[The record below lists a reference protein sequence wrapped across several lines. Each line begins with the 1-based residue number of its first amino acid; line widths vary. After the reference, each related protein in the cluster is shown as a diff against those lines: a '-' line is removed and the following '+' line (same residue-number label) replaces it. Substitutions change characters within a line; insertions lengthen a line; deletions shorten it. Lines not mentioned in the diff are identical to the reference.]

1 MAFWNRRK
9 SLDVTS
15 HIEASRQL
23 KRTLGWP
30 HLVALGVGA
39 IVGTGIY
46 ALIGEAAGIA
56 GPAVILSFAIA
67 GAVCVCAALA
77 YAEMATLMPAAGSS
91 YTYTYAV
98 GGEVLA
104 WIVGWSLILEYTV
117 VCSAVAV
124 GWSGYALG
132 FLNSLG
138 LHLPE
143 ALSAGPYAGGVM
155 NLPAIFITVVV
166 AAALAAGIRESA
178 NVNVALVIL
187 KLVALVVFIA
197 LAGSVFYAGNFTPF
211 MPYGFAKHEAGGH
224 VHGVMAAASIIF
236 FAFYGFDAVSTAAE
250 EAKNPSRDLK
260 IGIIGSMVICTLL
273 YMAVAAAALGAML
286 YSQFSADKEPLAIIL
301 RTLGHPL
308 AARLIGVAAVVAMPT
323 VILAFMYGQSRIFFV
338 MARDGLLPQ
347 QLGHV
352 NPRTGSPV
360 AMTVFTAIVVSVIA
374 GIFPLADIVA
384 VANAGT
390 LAAFIAVL
398 ACMLTLR
405 VRDPQRPRVF
415 RTPWPWVVGVFG
427 ILGCIYLFFSLN
439 TKTQTYFLIW
449 NVIGIA
455 VYFLYSVRSSRLAS
469 Q

>member
-1 MAFWNRRK
+1 MA
-9 SLDVTS
+9 L
-15 HIEASRQL
+15 
-23 KRTLGWP
+23 
-30 HLVALGVGA
+30 
-39 IVGTGIY
+39 
-46 ALIGEAAGIA
+46 
-56 GPAVILSFAIA
+56 
-67 GAVCVCAALA
+67 
-77 YAEMATLMPAAGSS
+77 
-91 YTYTYAV
+91 
-98 GGEVLA
+98 
-104 WIVGWSLILEYTV
+104 
-117 VCSAVAV
+117 
-124 GWSGYALG
+124 
-132 FLNSLG
+132 
-138 LHLPE
+138 
-143 ALSAGPYAGGVM
+143 
-155 NLPAIFITVVV
+155 
-166 AAALAAGIRESA
+166 
-178 NVNVALVIL
+178 
-187 KLVALVVFIA
+187 
-197 LAGSVFYAGNFTPF
+197 
-211 MPYGFAKHEAGGH
+211 
-224 VHGVMAAASIIF
+224 
-236 FAFYGFDAVSTAAE
+236 
-250 EAKNPSRDLK
+250 
-260 IGIIGSMVICTLL
+260 
-273 YMAVAAAALGAML
+273 
-286 YSQFSADKEPLAIIL
+286 QFSADKEPLAIIL

-352 NPRTGSPV
+352 NLRTGSPV

>member
-30 HLVALGVGA
+30 HLIALGVGA

-56 GPAVILSFAIA
+56 GPAVILSFLIA

-104 WIVGWSLILEYTV
+104 WVVGWSLILEYTV

-138 LHLPE
+138 VHLPQ
-143 ALSAGPYAGGVM
+143 ALSAGPYAGGVL

-178 NVNVALVIL
+178 NVNLGLVIL
-187 KLVALVVFIA
+187 KLIALVVFIV
-197 LAGSVFYAGNFTPF
+197 LAAAAFFPGNFEPF
-211 MPYGFAKHEAGGH
+211 MPYGFPKHEEGGQ
-224 VHGVMAAASIIF
+224 VRGVMAAASIIF

-250 EAKNPSRDLK
+250 EAKNPGRDLK
-260 IGIIGSMVICTLL
+260 IGIIGSMVVCTLL
-273 YMAVAAAALGAML
+273 YMAVAASALGAML
-286 YSQFSADKEPLAIIL
+286 HTEFAADREPLALIL
-301 RTLGHPL
+301 RTLGHPQ
-308 AARLIGVAAVVAMPT
+308 AARLIGIAAVIAMPT

-347 QLGHV
+347 RLGYV

-360 AMTVFTAIVVSVIA
+360 AMTICTAIVVSVIA
-374 GIFPLADIVA
+374 GIFPLAGIVS

-398 ACMLTLR
+398 ACMLALR
-405 VRDPQRPRVF
+405 VREPARPRVF
-415 RTPWPWVVGVFG
+415 RTPWPWLVGLFG
-427 ILGCIYLFFSLN
+427 IIGCIYLFFSLT
-439 TKTQTYFLIW
+439 TKTQVYFLIW
-449 NVIGIA
+449 NAIGIG
-455 VYFLYSVRSSRLAS
+455 VYFLYSIRASRLAN